1 MTVSAAAPSSR
12 ATCDK
17 NVSSERNIKV
27 NRSNAANIVA
37 WSVVENGG
45 LALVSFVSLIVYSRF
60 LSPSDFGLF
69 SIVLALVELLG
80 LLVTMLFHDVL
91 VQRPG
96 LTQAHFDTAFTF
108 TLGLSL
114 LLLGG
119 CALFAR
125 TFAHW
130 VNNPAAAPVL
140 IVTALWFP
148 CAALGGTIVPLQRRR
163 LEFRPLAMRSLIGR
177 LAGAAIGILLVVLGA
192 GFWGL
197 VAQYVLMALVGSLV
211 LWIAA
216 PARPRLRFHL
226 AVFRSLASFS
236 LYSVGG
242 LFMTFAVSRVFTIV
256 VGVALGTQAAGYL
269 NLSFRMVDALWAI
282 AATAIAQSALPV
294 LARLQSDPERLKRAY
309 GSALE
314 LTCLVLYPCF
324 VGIALVAPELV
335 EILFGHAW
343 LVCTPYVAVL
353 AFLILVRAPGILGR
367 PLLTAVGCPQYSM
380 ISVGIEML
388 TMVTLIATFGTK
400 SLPWAIAIWVA
411 QELVPIPVSAFLLKR
426 ASGIRYI
433 DQIRGTWAPLL
444 ASAGMCVAASLVR
457 KLLAGTGSA
466 ALRLGLLVSVGAV
479 AFVATAWLAKRASIM
494 RALEFIRSV
503 SHQQSDQVSPHL
515 FERDG

>member
-1 MTVSAAAPSSR
+1 MTVAAPGPSSR
-12 ATCDK
+12 ATCDETG
-17 NVSSERNIKV
+17 SSEHDIKV
-27 NRSNAANIVA
+27 NRSSAAKIVA
-37 WSVVENGG
+37 WSVLENAG
-45 LALVSFVSLIVYSRF
+45 LALVSFGSLIVYSRF

-96 LTQAHFDTAFTF
+96 VTQAHFDTAFTF
-108 TLGLSL
+108 TMGLSL
-114 LLLGG
+114 VLLAG

-130 VNNPAAAPVL
+130 VNNPAAAQVL
-140 IVTALWFP
+140 TVTALYFP
-148 CAALGGTIVPLQRRR
+148 CVALGGTIVPMQRRR

-177 LAGAAIGILLVVLGA
+177 LAGAAFGIVLVVMGA

-197 VAQYVLMALVGSLV
+197 VVQYVLMALVGSLV

-216 PARPRLRFHL
+216 KTRPRLRFHL
-226 AVFRSLASFS
+226 AVFRSLAGFS

-242 LFMTFAVSRVFTIV
+242 LFMAFAVSRVFTIV
-256 VGVALGTQAAGYL
+256 VGVALGTKAAGYL
-269 NLSFRMVDALWAI
+269 NLSFRMVDVLWAI

-309 GSALE
+309 GAALE
-314 LTCLVLYPCF
+314 LTCLILYPCF

-343 LVCTPYVAVL
+343 LVCTPYIAVL
-353 AFLILVRAPGILGR
+353 ALLILVRAPGILGR
-367 PLLTAVGCPQYSM
+367 PLLTAVGRPQYSM
-380 ISVGIEML
+380 ISVGIEIL
-388 TMVTLIATFGTK
+388 AMVTLMVIFGAK

-411 QELVPIPVSAFLLKR
+411 QELVSIPASAFLLKR
-426 ASGIRYI
+426 ATGIPYT
-433 DQIRGTWAPLL
+433 DQVRGAWAPLL
-444 ASAGMCVAASLVR
+444 ASAGMCVAVCLVR
-457 KLLAGTGSA
+457 RLLPGIGSA
-466 ALRLGLLVSVGAV
+466 AFRLSILVPVGAA
-479 AFVATAWLAKRASIM
+479 AFIVTAWVAKRASIVHVM
-494 RALEFIRSV
+494 EFTRSV
-503 SHQQSDQVSPHL
+503 WRQPSAVSPQL